1 MPQHNSYHRSHK
13 SKRQNAN
20 LSRRYA
26 IIHYQHEPKKIHQ
39 NNTPIHSSIIS
50 TNGLPNR
57 NQLVASNDLYMG
69 NILLTTNRNRT
80 IMIKGQLSIFYGSI
94 DEWNNLVTK
103 EQMEG
108 IQVTPV
114 SVIQEKEGMLGML
127 EKLTIY
133 YYEEEI
139 IL

>member
-1 MPQHNSYHRSHK
+1 
-13 SKRQNAN
+13 
-20 LSRRYA
+20 
-26 IIHYQHEPKKIHQ
+26 
-39 NNTPIHSSIIS
+39 
-50 TNGLPNR
+50 
-57 NQLVASNDLYMG
+57 MG

-114 SVIQEKEGMLGML
+114 SVIQEKLRVL

>member
-1 MPQHNSYHRSHK
+1 
-13 SKRQNAN
+13 
-20 LSRRYA
+20 
-26 IIHYQHEPKKIHQ
+26 
-39 NNTPIHSSIIS
+39 
-50 TNGLPNR
+50 
-57 NQLVASNDLYMG
+57 
-69 NILLTTNRNRT
+69 
-80 IMIKGQLSIFYGSI
+80 MIKGQLSIFYGSI
-94 DEWNNLVTK
+94 DEWNSLVTK

-114 SVIQEKEGMLGML
+114 SVIQEKLRVRVL

>member
-1 MPQHNSYHRSHK
+1 
-13 SKRQNAN
+13 
-20 LSRRYA
+20 
-26 IIHYQHEPKKIHQ
+26 
-39 NNTPIHSSIIS
+39 
-50 TNGLPNR
+50 
-57 NQLVASNDLYMG
+57 
-69 NILLTTNRNRT
+69 
-80 IMIKGQLSIFYGSI
+80 MIKGQLSIFYGSI

-114 SVIQEKEGMLGML
+114 SVIQEKLRVL

>member
-1 MPQHNSYHRSHK
+1 MS
-13 SKRQNAN
+13 
-20 LSRRYA
+20 
-26 IIHYQHEPKKIHQ
+26 PKKYIKTTLLFTAVSLALMDCLTEI
-39 NNTPIHSSIIS
+39 NWW
-50 TNGLPNR
+50 
-57 NQLVASNDLYMG
+57 LVMTFTWGTFFSPL
-69 NILLTTNRNRT
+69 IETE
-80 IMIKGQLSIFYGSI
+80 QPSIFYGSI
-94 DEWNNLVTK
+94 DEWNSLVTK

-114 SVIQEKEGMLGML
+114 SVIQEKLRVL

>member
-1 MPQHNSYHRSHK
+1 
-13 SKRQNAN
+13 
-20 LSRRYA
+20 
-26 IIHYQHEPKKIHQ
+26 
-39 NNTPIHSSIIS
+39 
-50 TNGLPNR
+50 
-57 NQLVASNDLYMG
+57 MG

-114 SVIQEKEGMLGML
+114 SVIQEKLLVPEVL
-127 EKLTIY
+127 IY

>member
-1 MPQHNSYHRSHK
+1 
-13 SKRQNAN
+13 
-20 LSRRYA
+20 
-26 IIHYQHEPKKIHQ
+26 
-39 NNTPIHSSIIS
+39 
-50 TNGLPNR
+50 
-57 NQLVASNDLYMG
+57 
-69 NILLTTNRNRT
+69 
-80 IMIKGQLSIFYGSI
+80 MIKGQLSIFYGSI
-94 DEWNNLVTK
+94 DEWNSLVTK

-114 SVIQEKEGMLGML
+114 SVIQEKLRVL